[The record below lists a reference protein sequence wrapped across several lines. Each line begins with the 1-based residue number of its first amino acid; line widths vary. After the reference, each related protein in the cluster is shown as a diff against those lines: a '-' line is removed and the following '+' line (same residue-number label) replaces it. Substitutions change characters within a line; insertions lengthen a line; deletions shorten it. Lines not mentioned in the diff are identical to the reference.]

1 VQSRRAGLI
10 HEMQYIVACIE
21 CLMSRAFWT
30 TVIPWMDK
38 KIVTATQLGV
48 SLILIS
54 HLTSHISH
62 ACAHPHRSKQIVHT
76 HIHIHTHT
84 PAHSTHTLATC
95 QTNLTGI
102 HTHKCAHPPS
112 ASPPASAA
120 SSFLMASLLRLLCLS
135 WTCVRLQLQ
144 SVSVMCFIC
153 TCVRSQSQSVLVEVC
168 VFLWVSAFT
177 ITERVGSKVEC
188 RNVCFYE

>member
-1 VQSRRAGLI
+1 MFNEQGILNNC
-10 HEMQYIVACIE
+10 Y
-21 CLMSRAFWT
+21 
-30 TVIPWMDK
+30 
-38 KIVTATQLGV
+38 
-48 SLILIS
+48 SLNGQENRNCHTIRCEPNP

-168 VFLWVSAFT
+168 VFL
-177 ITERVGSKVEC
+177 
-188 RNVCFYE
+188 